1 MAENEAGIFQ
11 PGRNCWRVERA
22 DRIAYLIDAK
32 RYFEVLDRVLP
43 QARRRIVIVGWD
55 FDSNARLTPGG
66 EVLSERLVKLANA
79 NPLLEIYV
87 LIWRS
92 SLVYAN
98 NHDVPLPIGSNWY
111 DHPRIHYKLDAEHPI
126 GASHHQKIVALDDCL
141 AFVGGIDL
149 TEGRLD
155 DCGHAFDC
163 SDRTTFKGESY
174 DPVHDVQILVDG
186 AAASAVAELAY
197 ERWRDATGEDL
208 QRLPMALPR
217 LWPMGVTPD
226 LRRHD
231 VAIARTRAEY
241 NGREAYREIEKLN
254 IDALERADK
263 QIYIEAQYFAESTVA
278 ELLCEHLK
286 NPDGPEV
293 MAVVNYNSHG
303 KLEQYVMGQNRD
315 RLFGH
320 LRQAD
325 RHGRLGLLFSR
336 ANCDPDCDVKI
347 HSKVMIVDDRFLRI
361 GSSNLNQRSLGLD
374 SECDLA
380 IEASTPQA
388 RQSIRRFLRDL
399 LSDHLRVAPARVAQV
414 YRANDRSLLRT
425 VTRLSE
431 GSCLLPYS
439 VDESQAAP
447 PVAFTPLLDPA
458 EPFTLERVISGLK
471 G

>member
-1 MAENEAGIFQ
+1 
-11 PGRNCWRVERA
+11 
-22 DRIAYLIDAK
+22 
-32 RYFEVLDRVLP
+32 
-43 QARRRIVIVGWD
+43 
-55 FDSNARLTPGG
+55 
-66 EVLSERLVKLANA
+66 
-79 NPLLEIYV
+79 
-87 LIWRS
+87 
-92 SLVYAN
+92 
-98 NHDVPLPIGSNWY
+98 
-111 DHPRIHYKLDAEHPI
+111 
-126 GASHHQKIVALDDCL
+126 
-141 AFVGGIDL
+141 
-149 TEGRLD
+149 
-155 DCGHAFDC
+155 
-163 SDRTTFKGESY
+163 
-174 DPVHDVQILVDG
+174 
-186 AAASAVAELAY
+186 
-197 ERWRDATGEDL
+197 
-208 QRLPMALPR
+208 
-217 LWPMGVTPD
+217 
-226 LRRHD
+226 
-231 VAIARTRAEY
+231 
-241 NGREAYREIEKLN
+241 
-254 IDALERADK
+254 
-263 QIYIEAQYFAESTVA
+263 
-278 ELLCEHLK
+278 
-286 NPDGPEV
+286 
-293 MAVVNYNSHG
+293 
-303 KLEQYVMGQNRD
+303 MGQNRD

-431 GSCLLPYS
+431 GSCLLPYA

-471 G
+471 R